1 MALYTIGDLHLSESS
16 GKPMDVFGGVWQDYR
31 RKIVEAFSQTLKED
45 DIVVLCGDLS
55 WGLNLE
61 QALADFKL
69 VDSFPG
75 KKILIKGN
83 HDLWWQTVTK
93 MNKFFE
99 NHQIKTLSFL
109 HNNCIFYKDTALCG
123 TRGWCYDPSDPAAG
137 DEKVFKRELCRLE
150 ASLHAAR
157 QQSPQGEVFCFLH
170 YPPILAG
177 KDPYEVREIT
187 GLLRRYGVSRC
198 YYGHLH
204 GESLRGAFSGERD
217 GVSYQVVSADYL
229 RFRPVMI
236 KP

>member
-45 DIVVLCGDLS
+45 DTVVLCGDLS

-137 DEKVFKRELCRLE
+137 DEKVFKTGALPSGSVAACGPAAKSPGRNLLFSPLSPHLGRE
-150 ASLHAAR
+150 
-157 QQSPQGEVFCFLH
+157 
-170 YPPILAG
+170 
-177 KDPYEVREIT
+177 
-187 GLLRRYGVSRC
+187 
-198 YYGHLH
+198 
-204 GESLRGAFSGERD
+204 
-217 GVSYQVVSADYL
+217 
-229 RFRPVMI
+229 RPL
-236 KP
+236 

>member
-31 RKIVEAFSQTLKED
+31 RKIVEAFSQTLQED
-45 DIVVLCGDLS
+45 DTVVLCGDLS

-150 ASLHAAR
+150 A
-157 QQSPQGEVFCFLH
+157 
-170 YPPILAG
+170 
-177 KDPYEVREIT
+177 
-187 GLLRRYGVSRC
+187 
-198 YYGHLH
+198 
-204 GESLRGAFSGERD
+204 
-217 GVSYQVVSADYL
+217 
-229 RFRPVMI
+229 
-236 KP
+236 